1 MKPHLMKRI
10 ITTLTTI
17 ATLALVSCSSS
28 LPPLP
33 PQPAQAPAAPAPVQ
47 PSLMEVGII
56 METGTGMVT
65 VQSIDAPT
73 RTLTLKRE
81 DGDIATF
88 KAGPG
93 IRRFSE
99 IKIGDQIM
107 STVTENFTLFLV
119 KGKVPEGAAAA
130 QGVVRT
136 PEGENL
142 GGIVMNAINI
152 NAKVLDVDRENRR
165 VLLQYTPTRTRSVK
179 VRPDVDLAQVAV
191 GDTVLVRGTQS
202 IAIMVANP

>member
-1 MKPHLMKRI
+1 MNLLLK
-10 ITTLTTI
+10 TTLAALT
-17 ATLALVSCSSS
+17 ATAALALVSCSSS

-33 PQPAQAPAAPAPVQ
+33 PQPVQAPAAPAPAQ
-47 PSLMEVGII
+47 PSLVDVGII

-65 VQSIDAPT
+65 VQSIDAAT

-99 IKIGDQIM
+99 IKVGDQIM
-107 STVTENFTLFLV
+107 STVTDNCTLFLV

-136 PEGENL
+136 PDGENL
-142 GGIVMNAINI
+142 GGIIMNAINI
-152 NAKVLDVDRENRR
+152 NAKVLDVDRESRR

-179 VRPDVDLAQVAV
+179 VRPEVDLAQVSV
-191 GDTVLVRGTQS
+191 GDTILVRGTQS